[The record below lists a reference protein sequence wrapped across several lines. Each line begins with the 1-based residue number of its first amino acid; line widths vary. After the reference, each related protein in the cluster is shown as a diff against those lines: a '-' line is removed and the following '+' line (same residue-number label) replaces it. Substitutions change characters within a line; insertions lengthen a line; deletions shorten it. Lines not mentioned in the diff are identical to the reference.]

1 MTAGAYGSIALLGIA
16 MVLFGVAWLRERSCQ
31 REDEVRFRARMEA
44 NRRWFESRGG
54 R

>member
-16 MVLFGVAWLRERSCQ
+16 VVLFGVAWLREGRCQ
-31 REDEVRFRARMEA
+31 LEDEARFRARMEA
-44 NRRWFESRGG
+44 NHRWFESRGG